1 MYLPDHSLD
10 GFEISW
16 YSIHFYCST
25 THLQTQQYPVAI
37 RRLQAGRSF
46 SVPIHARRLS
56 SKISK
61 THSVFSWMN
70 SDEAFGYFGY
80 CHAFPPIKLLQLGAN
95 ICQTLL
101 YYVREGRWKVV
112 IEERQIRPKPRNWKK
127 IEEWSAVHQCP
138 SVFSLKMNGS
148 LEIQH
153 LDRTLWCIFSESIHI
168 QQISTVPLVSTSK
181 SPKFWLRGFHTSRF
195 IRFNRFTCLRCVDWS
210 SVQSHNSSIAGAPKS
225 HTIGLE
231 HHEIKR
237 FSLSMLVILDISS
250 NNLITPSI
258 CINGAAFAL
267 QLQTKQFEH
276 TKSEN
281 HSQSFIF
288 LSLSTQISVHFL
300 PFQTGD
306 TQTRC
311 WWTCSAERLEAD
323 AKKRGWI
330 RWLMDKIQ
338 RTRLF
343 CILTCSIP
351 TGAGVCRSTI
361 PCKVRSFSR
370 KNISVITRSYC
381 CGRWS
386 A

>member
-210 SVQSHNSSIAGAPKS
+210 SVQSHNSSIAGAPKV
-225 HTIGLE
+225 TPLAWNTM
-231 HHEIKR
+231 K
-237 FSLSMLVILDISS
+237 SS
-250 NNLITPSI
+250 V
-258 CINGAAFAL
+258 F
-267 QLQTKQFEH
+267 
-276 TKSEN
+276 
-281 HSQSFIF
+281 
-288 LSLSTQISVHFL
+288 
-300 PFQTGD
+300 PFQ
-306 TQTRC
+306 C
-311 WWTCSAERLEAD
+311 LSS
-323 AKKRGWI
+323 
-330 RWLMDKIQ
+330 
-338 RTRLF
+338 
-343 CILTCSIP
+343 LTSQ
-351 TGAGVCRSTI
+351 A
-361 PCKVRSFSR
+361 
-370 KNISVITRSYC
+370 IT
-381 CGRWS
+381 
-386 A
+386 